1 MKKVIALI
9 LTLTLLIGSL
19 TACKKKEKPET
30 PDDGNVNVVE
40 PGVQE
45 PEEPEEPKE
54 LTGKLIVWSFT
65 NELQA
70 HTLAFQEANPG
81 VEVEYTE
88 ISMNSGEY
96 QVKVK
101 AAAGTD
107 EVPDCVALEAA
118 FVREWVESDLLLDL
132 SDLLPKAEALEVYQN
147 TIDVGT
153 YDGEV
158 RAFSYQSTPG
168 AVFYRRSLAK
178 EYFGTD
184 DPVEIQN
191 LMSDMTKFEAM
202 AQTVKEK
209 SNGDTYMV
217 SSSGDF
223 MNLFYAN
230 REQPWVVD
238 GKLTIDPKV
247 DQLMDIAKTFRE
259 KGYESQATQW
269 EEGWFAGMN
278 DSLADASGNPKQV
291 FCYFL
296 PTWGLPYTLMPNAG
310 DTAGDWACIN
320 GPLPYQWGGT
330 WVGAMK
336 DAKNVETAKA
346 FVEFVALNEQN
357 LTNWATGVYTNDYL
371 KAIDPSIGD
380 SLEQG
385 PGDFVCSKKVVDA
398 IIPVF
403 DDSEA
408 SSFLAGQNSYKGF
421 AEAAKNVSAR
431 LIQGTDDAIQ
441 NAFNDPLTNYIT
453 GSASKEEAIQ
463 QFKDAVQSELPE
475 IDVN

>member
-19 TACKKKEKPET
+19 TACKKKVEPET
-30 PDDGNVNVVE
+30 PDDGGKVDVVE
-40 PGVQE
+40 PGVE
-45 PEEPEEPKE
+45 TPETPEEPKE

-70 HTLAFQEANPG
+70 HTLAFQEAHPG

-96 QVKVK
+96 QVKVQ

-132 SDLLPKAEALEVYQN
+132 SDLLPKAEALDVYQN

-158 RAFSYQSTPG
+158 RAYSYQSTPG

-191 LMSDMTKFEAM
+191 LMSDMDKFEAM
-202 AQTVKEK
+202 AQVVKEK
-209 SNGDTYMV
+209 SGGDTYMV

-223 MNLFYAN
+223 MQLFYAN
-230 REQPWVVD
+230 RENPWVVD
-238 GKLTIDPKV
+238 GKLVIDPKV
-247 DQLMDIAKTFRE
+247 EELMDLAKTFRE

-278 DSLADASGNPKQV
+278 DSLADASGNAKQI
-291 FCYFL
+291 FSYFL
-296 PTWGLPYTLMPNAG
+296 PTWGLPYVLMTNAG

-336 DAKNVETAKA
+336 NAKNVETAKA
-346 FVEFVALNEQN
+346 FVEFVTLN
-357 LTNWATGVYTNDYL
+357 
-371 KAIDPSIGD
+371 
-380 SLEQG
+380 
-385 PGDFVCSKKVVDA
+385 
-398 IIPVF
+398 
-403 DDSEA
+403 
-408 SSFLAGQNSYKGF
+408 
-421 AEAAKNVSAR
+421 
-431 LIQGTDDAIQ
+431 
-441 NAFNDPLTNYIT
+441 
-453 GSASKEEAIQ
+453 
-463 QFKDAVQSELPE
+463 
-475 IDVN
+475 